1 MSGNPRGSLWNKW
14 DLHVH
19 TPSSIVQDYGGD
31 NDATWEK
38 FFTDIESLPKEFK
51 VIGINDYVLIDG
63 YKKVVQA
70 RQNGRMTNI
79 ALFLPVIELRLD
91 KFGQSGND
99 KISCINY
106 HVIFSDKVDHEDIE
120 HQFLTKLSTKYKPS
134 IDDSSEFEV
143 WANKNSLINC
153 GKRIQEYTP
162 ENKRSN
168 KSDLE
173 IGFNN
178 FHLSIEKILQ
188 ALSSSCF
195 NSKYLTAVGKAEW
208 EDIRFGESGQG
219 AAEKR
224 TIVNNVNFVFTAAKT
239 IESAQKSKISLK
251 NQGVKDL
258 LLDCSD
264 AHHFSIHPIPSVKNR
279 IGKCFTW
286 IKADLTFD
294 GLKMVLKEPKERC
307 YLGQEPDIVS
317 RVKSNKTKY
326 IKSISIQKIDKSSL
340 GESWFDNV
348 SIPFNHG
355 LITIIGNKGNG
366 KSALTDII
374 ALLSNHSKGFSFL
387 TRDKFRNPRDNKAK
401 HFEANLTWEDG
412 NTTSFPNLNDSFLNE
427 SATKVKYIQQ
437 DFFETVCNETDVS
450 IQSQFGKELKD
461 VIFSHVPYD
470 ERNNCDSLDNLI
482 SYRTNEIHENLD
494 DLRAELKAIN
504 RKIVDLERS
513 ISDEHK
519 QNVKNKLSE
528 KQSEL
533 ASHRQNQPSEQS
545 KPQTNN
551 DLQSEIEKLQE
562 EIDSLTVSI
571 QQSVIEL
578 TKQKNLKIQ
587 IDKAFSKLDKFE
599 RDYKNLEDDW
609 ENDCVLIELK
619 VNDIIKL
626 EIDEKKLEIKKELCL
641 KKIEDITQELEVKQR
656 QKLDSEENI
665 KSKQET
671 LNEPEKNYQA
681 YLAQLL
687 EWKNKEKILIGSYD
701 EHESVQYYQGLLD
714 KVQNIFP
721 SELQDAKNK
730 RLEKSKEI
738 FSFIERL
745 VNLYKELYKPVQDFI
760 DSNDLLKHEYRLTF
774 EVSIIINKFHD
785 KFFEYVNQSVK
796 GTFRGSSEGY
806 TKLSTVIESSKFD
819 QEDDVK
825 TFLTEILHRLEFE
838 DKQTDKPVKPEKQL
852 KTTKNLE
859 DLYDFL
865 FALEYLE
872 PTYSLKLS
880 GKEIKQLSPGERGAL
895 LLIFYLLVDKS
906 NIPIIIDQPEHN
918 LDGESVYRLLLP
930 CVREAKTRRQVFMV
944 THNPNLAVVCDA
956 EQVIHSDI
964 DKKNG
969 NLVTYT
975 SGSLENFDVNQKVI
989 NVLEGTLPAFK
1000 NRESKYQT

>member
-31 NDATWEK
+31 DDTTWEK

-51 VIGINDYVLIDG
+51 VIGINDYILIDG
-63 YKKVVQA
+63 YKKVIQA
-70 RQNGRMTNI
+70 HQNGRMANI
-79 ALFLPVIELRLD
+79 KLFLPVIELRLD
-91 KFGQSGND
+91 KFGQSGDD
-99 KISCINY
+99 KFSCINY
-106 HVIFSDKVDHEDIE
+106 HVIFSNEVTPEDIE
-120 HQFLTKLSTKYKPS
+120 QQFLSKLSTTYKPS
-134 IDDSSEFEV
+134 IDDSSEFDV

-153 GKRIQEYTP
+153 GRWIQQCTP
-162 ENKRSN
+162 ENKRSR

-178 FHLSIEKILQ
+178 FHLSIEKISQ
-188 ALSSSCF
+188 ALNSRCF
-195 NSKYLTAVGKAEW
+195 QSKYLTAVGKAEW
-208 EDIRFGESGQG
+208 EDIRWGESGQG
-219 AAEKR
+219 TAEKK
-224 TIVNNVNFVFTAAKT
+224 TIINKVNFVFTAAET
-239 IESAQKSKISLK
+239 VESAHRSQISLK
-251 NQGVKDL
+251 KQLVNDL

-264 AHHFSIHPIPSVKNR
+264 AHHFSNHPKLSVKNR

-326 IKSISIQKIDKSSL
+326 IESIFIQKIDKSSL
-340 GESWFDNV
+340 SEAWFDNV

-401 HFEANLTWEDG
+401 HFEASLTWEDG
-412 NTTSFPNLNDSFLNE
+412 NTTSFLNLNDSFLNE

-482 SYRTNEIHENLD
+482 SYRTNEIHKNLD
-494 DLRAELKAIN
+494 NLRTELKAIN
-504 RKIVDLERS
+504 RKIVELERF
-513 ISDEHK
+513 ISDEYT
-519 QNVKNKLSE
+519 QGVKNKLSE
-528 KQSEL
+528 KQNEL
-533 ASHRQNQPSEQS
+533 ESHQQNQPLEQD
-545 KPQTNN
+545 KPQTNTN
-551 DLQSEIEKLQE
+551 LQSEIKKLQE
-562 EIDSLTVSI
+562 EIDSLTISI
-571 QQSVIEL
+571 KQSEIEL
-578 TKQKNLKIQ
+578 TKQKNLKVQ
-587 IDKAFSKLDKFE
+587 IDKAFLKLDNFE

-609 ENDCVLIELK
+609 NNDCVLIELQ
-619 VNDIIKL
+619 VHDIIKL
-626 EIDEKKLEIKKELCL
+626 DIDKNKLEIKKELCS
-641 KKIEDITQELEVKQR
+641 KKIKDITQELEVKQN
-656 QKLDSEENI
+656 QKLNSEKNVKLKKEA
-665 KSKQET
+665 
-671 LNEPEKNYQA
+671 LNEPEKNYQT
-681 YLAQLL
+681 YVAQSK
-687 EWKNKEKILIGSYD
+687 EWQNKEKILIGSCD
-701 EHESVQYYQGLLD
+701 EPESIQYYQGLLD
-714 KVQNIFP
+714 KVQNVFP
-721 SELQDAKNK
+721 IQLQDAKNK

-738 FSFIERL
+738 FSFIEKL

-785 KFFEYVNQSVK
+785 KFFEYINQSVK

-819 QEDDVK
+819 QEVDVK

-975 SGSLENFDVNQKVI
+975 SGSLENFDINQKVI